1 MTLQFEHKQD
11 HEICYNFFIH
21 YNHSKHH
28 LHHEIIAQA
37 KLQIQPNSSG
47 IENG

>member
-1 MTLQFEHKQD
+1 MTLQFEYKQY
-11 HEICYNFFIH
+11 HEIFYNFFIH
-21 YNHSKHH
+21 YANIIYTTK
-28 LHHEIIAQA
+28 IIAQA